1 MTRKEYIYTRV
12 LARRNEGFYCL
23 SWRNAY
29 ISLSLG
35 NMILTTVIIASIVGI
50 LTVTFSLFLNRNQEK
65 AIKQLQNDLMQETIR
80 YNVEL
85 RLLEERYDKLFAQQD
100 ANVVKAAEQLNKQT
114 VAALNQFETRF
125 KSFQTNFT
133 NNY

>member
-1 MTRKEYIYTRV
+1 
-12 LARRNEGFYCL
+12 
-23 SWRNAY
+23 
-29 ISLSLG
+29 
-35 NMILTTVIIASIVGI
+35 MILTTVIIASIVGV